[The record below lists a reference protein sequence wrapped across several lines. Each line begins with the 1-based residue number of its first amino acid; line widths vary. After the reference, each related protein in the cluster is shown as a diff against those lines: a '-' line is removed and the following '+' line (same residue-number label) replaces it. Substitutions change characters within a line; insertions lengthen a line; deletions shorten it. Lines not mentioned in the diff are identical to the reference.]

1 MTHRILIAIG
11 LLLTLCAVARAIP
24 GERVSR
30 RFYVSTSGTVH
41 LKALMVVGILLV
53 MIAVARAEERPL
65 PKGTAVIVTLPTGER
80 IAETLGEDY
89 LLITAVTA
97 RSCVV
102 AKRVRDVL
110 RAALTDCIQSAE
122 IAKPQPPS
130 RFWQA
135 VKYVSVGVGLAAVFY
150 AGVAVGSR

>member
-1 MTHRILIAIG
+1 MICRALIVVG
-11 LLLTLCAVARAIP
+11 LIMALVAVAD
-24 GERVSR
+24 
-30 RFYVSTSGTVH
+30 
-41 LKALMVVGILLV
+41 
-53 MIAVARAEERPL
+53 AEERPL

-89 LLITAVTA
+89 LLITADTA

-110 RAALTDCIQSAE
+110 RTALTDCIQSAE